1 MFIIYITVLYDKL
14 TNTNNQE
21 WKMPIMNI
29 AFVDISTSPNYELA
43 YAFVAIS
50 IVVVSLIFSAID
62 FTVVAILIDLI
73 LQFKILFQKIRET
86 FGELQQS
93 KTEVISNKSK
103 NSYLSYVF
111 QNTPNWKD
119 LQKSLKYIVKYH
131 LYLIQLVDETDRISA
146 KIILCNVLG
155 NLILICF
162 AVYNISV
169 VCLSR
174 SWSFQ
179 NYLWLNFG
187 FSELCLILKSF
198 SLM

>member
-119 LQKSLKYIVKYH
+119 S
-131 LYLIQLVDETDRISA
+131 
-146 KIILCNVLG
+146 
-155 NLILICF
+155 
-162 AVYNISV
+162 
-169 VCLSR
+169 
-174 SWSFQ
+174 
-179 NYLWLNFG
+179 
-187 FSELCLILKSF
+187 
-198 SLM
+198 